1 MKKRILH
8 IAKYYYPYVGGIEK
22 VVRDYVNALKDESE
36 QMVICFQHES
46 GKDKEDEVDG
56 VKIIRCRCQ
65 VKISS
70 QSISASYRKRLKCVL
85 QDFEPDIVIFHYP
98 NPFVSTILLPMLSDN
113 TEFWVYW
120 HYDITKQKFLK
131 KLFARQ
137 NKIIVEKARKIIV
150 TTFNIV
156 QGSKYLTHALEKCVV
171 IPACINERR
180 LNQNNTINSQELY
193 GKIKKENEGKIICLG
208 VGRLVPYKGFEYLV
222 RASQY
227 LDDRFQFYIIGKGPL
242 EKELKG
248 LANGDNKIIF
258 CGGVDD
264 ESLVAYMRAA
274 DIYCFPSI
282 TKNEAF
288 GISMAEAMYFGKP
301 VVNFKIEGSGV
312 NSVSLDGITGME
324 CPNSDV
330 IAYVN
335 ALKKL
340 AADETLRN
348 TMGKCARERV
358 IKYYTYEKFLEN
370 IKRLL

>member
-1 MKKRILH
+1 M
-8 IAKYYYPYVGGIEK
+8 
-22 VVRDYVNALKDESE
+22 
-36 QMVICFQHES
+36 
-46 GKDKEDEVDG
+46 
-56 VKIIRCRCQ
+56 
-65 VKISS
+65 
-70 QSISASYRKRLKCVL
+70 
-85 QDFEPDIVIFHYP
+85 
-98 NPFVSTILLPMLSDN
+98 
-113 TEFWVYW
+113 
-120 HYDITKQKFLK
+120 
-131 KLFARQ
+131 
-137 NKIIVEKARKIIV
+137 
-150 TTFNIV
+150 
-156 QGSKYLTHALEKCVV
+156 
-171 IPACINERR
+171 
-180 LNQNNTINSQELY
+180 
-193 GKIKKENEGKIICLG
+193 
-208 VGRLVPYKGFEYLV
+208 PYKGFEYLV